1 MEFPFGQPTD
11 AVIQVAYTVPD
22 LAAGMRWWTGE
33 LGVGPWF
40 VNERIGG
47 AGSTYRGEPGRAEF
61 TLALAFSGHM
71 MVELVQTLDDEPSIY
86 QDAHERRGY
95 GFHHVA
101 KAVPN
106 VREEVERREASG
118 ASVHFHDRAP
128 GGEVFFL
135 DTGEDAPGMIELVQ
149 DNEIT
154 RGIFTSVWRASVDWD
169 GSRPVRDFA
178 ELLPVR

>member
-11 AVIQVAYTVPD
+11 AVVQFAYAVPD
-22 LAAGMRWWTGE
+22 LGAGMRWWTGQ

-40 VNERIGG
+40 VNQRMGG
-47 AGSTYRGEPGRAEF
+47 EGSTYRGEPGKAEF

-71 MVELVQTLDDEPSIY
+71 MIELVQTLDDQPSIY
-86 QDAHERRGY
+86 KEARERRGY

-101 KAVPN
+101 KVVPN
-106 VREEVERREASG
+106 VVAEVEHRASRG
-118 ASVHFHDRAP
+118 AVVCFRDVAP

-135 DTGEDAPGMIELVQ
+135 DGGEGAPGMIELVQ
-149 DNEIT
+149 DSELT
-154 RGIFTSVWRASVDWD
+154 RHMFSAVWRASVGWD

-178 ELLPVR
+178 ELLPN

>member
-1 MEFPFGQPTD
+1 MATATSSGLVVRTLQRAGVNVAFGLNG
-11 AVIQVAYTVPD
+11 AHV
-22 LAAGMRWWTGE
+22 GE
-33 LGVGPWF
+33 LGLWPWF

-47 AGSTYRGEPGRAEF
+47 EGSTYRGEPGKAEF
-61 TLALAFSGHM
+61 TLALSFSGHL

-86 QDAHERRGY
+86 KDAWERRGH

-106 VREEVERREASG
+106 VREEVERRQASG
-118 ASVHFHDRAP
+118 ASVRFQDRAP
-128 GGEVFFL
+128 GSEVVFL

-169 GSRPVRDFA
+169 GSRPTRDFA
-178 ELLPVR
+178 ELLPD

>member
-1 MEFPFGQPTD
+1 MEFPFGQSTD
-11 AVIQVAYTVPD
+11 AIIQVAYTVPD
-22 LAAGMRWWTGE
+22 LADGMRWWTGE

-40 VNERIGG
+40 VNGRIGG
-47 AGSTYRGEPGRAEF
+47 EGSTYRGEPGKAEF

-71 MVELVQTLDDEPSIY
+71 IVELVQTLDDEPSIY
-86 QDAHERRGY
+86 KGAYERHGY

-101 KAVPN
+101 KAVPD
-106 VREEVERREASG
+106 VREEVERRVASG
-118 ASVHFHDRAP
+118 ASVRFHDRAP

-154 RGIFTSVWRASVDWD
+154 RGIFTSVWRASVEWD
-169 GSRPVRDFA
+169 GARPLRDFA
-178 ELLPVR
+178 ELLPA